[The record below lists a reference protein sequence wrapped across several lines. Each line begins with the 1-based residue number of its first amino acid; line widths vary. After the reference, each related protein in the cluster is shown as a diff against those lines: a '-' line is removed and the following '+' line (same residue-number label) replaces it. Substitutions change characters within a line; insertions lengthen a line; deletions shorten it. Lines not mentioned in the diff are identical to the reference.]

1 MQRASATWR
10 MQRGGRRCT
19 PRGLRLPRSYPT
31 SAVTQV
37 TFRRNYLE
45 GIDDPVDID
54 ATCNGYWS
62 TEVAIT
68 TVDVVLCLFLS
79 IYTAYIGYSHIQA
92 AITHHSIIGYS
103 LTHASRGTWQAIQM
117 ELESLNSRRSFS
129 SKPAQRV

>member
-1 MQRASATWR
+1 M
-10 MQRGGRRCT
+10 
-19 PRGLRLPRSYPT
+19 
-31 SAVTQV
+31 TQV

-103 LTHASRGTWQAIQM
+103 LTPRGTRGRRYSLTHASRDTWQAIQM